1 MSTRIAAADRWRR
14 LLRLQR
20 SSGLSISAFC
30 RREGVSQPSFYS
42 WRRKLQAEAVFAEVK
57 LVPELPARS
66 PDIEL
71 RLPGRFRVVV
81 RPGFDRRTLLE
92 LLHTLEDH
100 SSARSAREAGA

>member
-42 WRRKLQAEAVFAEVK
+42 WRRKLQAEASFAEVK
-57 LVPELPARS
+57 LKPEPQTRLS
-66 PDIEL
+66 GIEL

-92 LLHTLEDH
+92 LLHTLGDH
-100 SSARSAREAGA
+100 SSARSAREADA